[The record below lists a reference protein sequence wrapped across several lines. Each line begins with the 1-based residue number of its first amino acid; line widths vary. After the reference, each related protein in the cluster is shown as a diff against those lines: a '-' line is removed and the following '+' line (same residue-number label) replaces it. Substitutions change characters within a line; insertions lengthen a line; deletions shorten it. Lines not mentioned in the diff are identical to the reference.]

1 VNLYELEDNLVY
13 KVSSRPAKLRL
24 CSETVSLKR
33 REEGEGGRRGGKN
46 RRGGREKIIMIMM
59 MMSDSLKQLL
69 NFVPSAMFSSDSVF
83 LHCKSGP
90 ILLHI

>member
-1 VNLYELEDNLVY
+1 MNFYELEDNLVY

-24 CSETVSLKR
+24 CSETVSSKR
-33 REEGEGGRRGGKN
+33 REEGEGGRRGG
-46 RRGGREKIIMIMM
+46 REEIIMIIMMMM